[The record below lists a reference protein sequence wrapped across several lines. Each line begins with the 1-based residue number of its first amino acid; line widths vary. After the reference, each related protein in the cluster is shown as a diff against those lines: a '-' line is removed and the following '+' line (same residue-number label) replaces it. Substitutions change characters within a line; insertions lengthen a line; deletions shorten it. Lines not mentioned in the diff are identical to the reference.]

1 MSRLSVCLT
10 MRLLTLLP
18 LLALTSFAAA
28 WSAPS
33 PSLSLNKYEQ
43 EVFDVAMQIG
53 DWSWEPSTGW
63 IEVDDDGVRFR
74 SSHHQSKDDQCL
86 YCRTYERK
94 YFMSGSQW
102 VKLSDGKR
110 PEHGTSSVCY
120 IGTKPTPSGVS
131 RTCGWRSRRLLALT
145 AAQPIVAVLECRSE
159 RYGVAR

>member
-1 MSRLSVCLT
+1 MTVC
-10 MRLLTLLP
+10 
-18 LLALTSFAAA
+18 
-28 WSAPS
+28 
-33 PSLSLNKYEQ
+33 
-43 EVFDVAMQIG
+43 VFG
-53 DWSWEPSTGW
+53 
-63 IEVDDDGVRFR
+63 
-74 SSHHQSKDDQCL
+74 HHTINRKTTNACIVG
-86 YCRTYERK
+86 TYEGK

>member
-1 MSRLSVCLT
+1 

-33 PSLSLNKYEQ
+33 SSLSLNKYEQ

-86 YCRTYERK
+86 YCRDIR
-94 YFMSGSQW
+94 G
-102 VKLSDGKR
+102 
-110 PEHGTSSVCY
+110 
-120 IGTKPTPSGVS
+120 
-131 RTCGWRSRRLLALT
+131 
-145 AAQPIVAVLECRSE
+145 
-159 RYGVAR
+159 